1 MEGSSLRRQ
10 TVCSLPHRG
19 LSGMPEDRFLGGHL
33 VEGAIVCSTGEFVL
47 AELERIAMLRTVN
60 EETKEFEL
68 NPRRSE

>member
-1 MEGSSLRRQ
+1 
-10 TVCSLPHRG
+10 
-19 LSGMPEDRFLGGHL
+19 MPEDRFLGGHL